1 VPVVDLRLV
10 PAAVACWVAATVLV
24 ASSGRLVAAVA
35 VAASLVLLVT
45 LGAPRVLEAVRGQ
58 VVLVACTLLVLSATV
73 TVQGAAR
80 SGGLVGE
87 MLTSG
92 DAGCLRGVVAS
103 EVVPLRSGAQ
113 GDRYRT
119 TVRVTSVVTTVDGQ
133 DVRGPARAT
142 VLVLGG
148 PELLDLAYGAT
159 VDVPATLGATEA
171 GDTRAALAFVED
183 GPSSPAGCTVRVV
196 EPPGPLGRAVNTI
209 RADFLDVTAGL
220 SPQARGLVP
229 GVAIGDTSR
238 LPADLDEAMLATSL
252 THVTAV
258 SGSHFAIIAAAVLG
272 LCTVVS
278 APRWVRVTVA
288 GVVMAGFVL
297 LVHPEPSV
305 LRAAVMCAVA
315 LLAILLGRPSQSMAA
330 LSVTVLLLLLV
341 DPWMSRSFGFVLSV
355 LATAGLVVG
364 TAPLTRSLERLVP
377 RWAALAVAVPLAAQL
392 ACAPV
397 VVLLDPSVSL
407 YAVPANLLAA
417 PALVPAT
424 VLGVLGALL
433 APWAPAVSL
442 LLATCA
448 GWATAWIA
456 LVAEV
461 LADVPGARLPW
472 LPGAAGAW
480 LLAGVT
486 AAGVALVVA
495 RPVELLRERL
505 PRAAPSRA
513 GRSRPG
519 FLSATRTSRSGGETR
534 DVDRAAGRAGARAA
548 LRPVLPA
555 ARWVALLLVVVL
567 VLAVVRPAW
576 LGDLVRRTGGL
587 EVPWAADWVVASCD
601 VGQGDATLVRTSP
614 GRALLIDVGPQDG
627 GVGDCLDALGVE
639 HLDLLVLTHFHADHV
654 GGLQEALR
662 GRTVTEALVSPVAE
676 PADQGR
682 LTMQTLGDA
691 GIPVRVAAPDLQ
703 GTLPGDGGPDGGD
716 VRWSVLWPAT
726 GAGLGA
732 NDGSVALDVRARG
745 LRLVGLGDLETTGQ
759 AGVRAVLEAD
769 PDEPVDVVKVAHHGS
784 ATQDRA
790 LARLLAPRVALVSSG
805 ADNTYGHPT
814 VDALDL
820 YRSVGAAVVRTDL
833 CGTVGLV
840 VRGDDVLVA
849 GSCP

>member
-1 VPVVDLRLV
+1 MPVVDLRLV
-10 PAAVACWVAATVLV
+10 PAAAACWVAATVLV
-24 ASSGRLVAAVA
+24 AAPGSVVTGVA
-35 VAASLVLLVT
+35 VAAALVLLVV
-45 LGAPRVLEAVRGQ
+45 LGVPHGLGAVRGQ
-58 VVLVACTLLVLSATV
+58 VLLVACTLLVLAATV

-92 DAGCLRGVVAS
+92 DVGCLRGVVAS

-113 GDRYRT
+113 GDRYRV
-119 TVRVTSVVTTVDGQ
+119 TVRVTSVATTVDAG

-159 VDVPATLGATEA
+159 VDLPATLGATDA

-183 GPSSPAGCTVRVV
+183 DPSSLTACRVRVV
-196 EPPGPLGRAVNTI
+196 EPPGPLGRAVNAI
-209 RADFLDVTAGL
+209 RADFLDVTADL

-238 LPADLDEAMLATSL
+238 LPPDLDEAMLATSL

-258 SGSHFAIIAAAVLG
+258 SGSHFAILAAAVLG
-272 LCTVVS
+272 LCTVLS
-278 APRWVRVTVA
+278 APRWVRVAVA

-315 LLAILLGRPSQSMAA
+315 LFAILLGRPSQSMAA
-330 LSVTVLLLLLV
+330 LCVTVLVLLLV

-364 TAPLTRSLERLVP
+364 TAPVTRWLERFVP

-442 LLATCA
+442 LLATGA

-461 LADVPGARLPW
+461 FADVPGARLPW
-472 LPGAAGAW
+472 LPGPAGAW

-486 AAGVALVVA
+486 AAGVALVAV
-495 RPVELLRERL
+495 RPVEVLSSRL
-505 PRAAPSRA
+505 SRARRSRADRSRGAPSW
-513 GRSRPG
+513 RSDDG
-519 FLSATRTSRSGGETR
+519 TR
-534 DVDRAAGRAGARAA
+534 DVERAARHAGARAA

-555 ARWVALLLVVVL
+555 VRCVALLLVAVL

-587 EVPWAADWVVASCD
+587 EVPWAEDWVVASCD

-614 GRALLIDVGPQDG
+614 GHALLIDVGPQDG

-654 GGLQEALR
+654 GGLQEALQ
-662 GRTVTEALVSPVAE
+662 GRTVTGALVSPVAE
-676 PADQGR
+676 PADQER
-682 LTMQTLGDA
+682 ATMRTLVDA
-691 GIPVRVAAPDLQ
+691 GIPVRVAGPDLQ
-703 GTLPGDGGPDGGD
+703 GTLPGGGGPDGGD

-732 NDGSVALDVRARG
+732 NDGSVALDVRAQG
-745 LRLVGLGDLETTGQ
+745 LRLVGLGDLETSGQ
-759 AGVRAVLEAD
+759 AGVRAVLEAG

-790 LARLLAPRVALVSSG
+790 LAGLLAPRVALVSSG
-805 ADNTYGHPT
+805 AGNTYGHPT

-849 GSCP
+849 GSCL